1 MAKAYKK
8 GRRII
13 RLDIHDRIG
22 RGADVV
28 EGDVNGMQEAA
39 EGAAA
44 FTELLDEPAVDL
56 LSGLFEAIVVQEG
69 DDAFELRM
77 QPF

>member
-1 MAKAYKK
+1 MAKAYRE
-8 GRRII
+8 GRGILRA
-13 RLDIHDRIG
+13 DVHDRIG
-22 RGADVV
+22 WGAAVV
-28 EGDVNGMQEAA
+28 ERDLDRMQEAA

-56 LSGLFEAIVVQEG
+56 LSGLLEAIVVQEG